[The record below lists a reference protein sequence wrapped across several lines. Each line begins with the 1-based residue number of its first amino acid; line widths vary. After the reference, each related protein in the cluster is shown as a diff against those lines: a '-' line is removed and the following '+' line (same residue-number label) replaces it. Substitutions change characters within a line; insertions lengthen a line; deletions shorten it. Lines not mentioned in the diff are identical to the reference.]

1 MYALFLDGDYP
12 NAQRAAELILTRRP
26 ADALALAVLAEVR
39 AAIAE
44 RADGADGDAAFAVE
58 LSDDDLVEDTF
69 VTPASLPAPHAPVLT
84 PPPRFDEITTVDAL
98 PVLPPRP
105 GDTPLPEDVRATVR
119 PPHHDDDVLAISW
132 GSAVDTVRVHEQSPA
147 RTSLYEAYL
156 ASDFR
161 GALALADELL
171 AKKPDD
177 AMALAI
183 RTECLA
189 AIDLRSS
196 IPVPAEDA
204 DVAAL
209 DPRSA
214 ALLALVDGATTVEAL
229 AATADMPESD
239 AIRLLETLLARG
251 VLRIGEP
258 RATL

>member
-12 NAQRAAELILTRRP
+12 NAQRAAELILARRP

-44 RADGADGDAAFAVE
+44 RAADLPFVE
-58 LSDDDLVEDTF
+58 ELGEDDLVEDTF
-69 VTPASLPAPHAPVLT
+69 VTPASLPAHAPVLT

-98 PVLPPRP
+98 PVLPRLT
-105 GDTPLPEDVRATVR
+105 GDTPEPADVRATVR

-132 GSAVDTVRVHEQSPA
+132 GSAIDTVRVHEQSPA

-161 GALALADELL
+161 GALALADDLL

-183 RTECLA
+183 RSECLA
-189 AIDLRSS
+189 AIELRSS
-196 IPVPAEDA
+196 IPVPAADA
-204 DVAAL
+204 DVATL

-214 ALLALVDGATTVEAL
+214 ALLARVDGATTVEAL